1 MSQVDAP
8 VFAVFGEEDH
18 TISVPD
24 VQRLRNTL
32 EKYDKS
38 YHIMVRPDA
47 PHGFLNSTMPGRYRP
62 DDADAVWRN
71 LLSYLDAN
79 LASSPAD
86 RRITWTFECSKHS
99 DYDFSK
105 NVRRE

>member
-1 MSQVDAP
+1 
-8 VFAVFGEEDH
+8 
-18 TISVPD
+18 

-38 YHIMVRPDA
+38 YQIMVCAGA
-47 PHGFLNSTMPGRYRP
+47 PHGFLNATMPGRYRP
-62 DDADAVWRN
+62 EATAAVWRN

-79 LASSPAD
+79 LAGSPAD
-86 RRITWTFECSKHS
+86 QRVTWTFECSKRS